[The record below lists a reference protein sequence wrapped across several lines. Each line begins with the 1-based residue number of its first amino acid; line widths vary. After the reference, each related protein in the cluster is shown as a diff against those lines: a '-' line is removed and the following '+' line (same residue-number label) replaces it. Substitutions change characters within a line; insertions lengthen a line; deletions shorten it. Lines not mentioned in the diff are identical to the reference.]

1 MRIQF
6 GAGQLYLNPNG
17 GNTPVDFTP
26 QWLATLQ
33 DVNIDI
39 QATIKDLRGQYQFPD
54 DTAISDRKITWKT
67 GFGRFDI
74 DAYNNLYFG
83 ESAIQTGGDEINVQE
98 AHNVPTTGG
107 FTITTTNAAEYA
119 EDLGVIYAATGQ
131 KFTRL
136 PSGSPAVGQY
146 TVNQGT
152 GVYTFAAA
160 DAGVAVL
167 ITYTSTIATGR
178 QLTVLN
184 HTQGYGPSLE
194 LFLSLPYQ
202 EFTAGVPNYCHLFS
216 CKVSKLGQP
225 FKRADYLITDIEGE
239 AYSNAAGQ
247 VATFY
252 ED

>member
-17 GNTPVDFTP
+17 GNTPTNATP

-39 QATIKDLRGQYQFPD
+39 AATIKDLRGQYQFPD
-54 DTAISDRKITWKT
+54 DTAISDRKITWKS

-83 ESAIQTGGDEINVQE
+83 ETAITTGGDDLNVQE
-98 AHNVPTTGG
+98 AATVPATTPWTWRVQN
-107 FTITTTNAAEYA
+107 FATYSQ
-119 EDLGVIYAATGQ
+119 DLGVIYAATGQ
-131 KFTRL
+131 KFTKVA
-136 PSGSPAVGQY
+136 SGPTVGQY
-146 TVNQGT
+146 SVNVST

-160 DAGVAVL
+160 DASAAVL
-167 ITYTSTIATGR
+167 ITYISTVTSGR
-178 QLTVLN
+178 LLTVNN
-184 HTQGYGPSLE
+184 HVQGFGPALE

-202 EFTAGVPNYCHLFS
+202 ELTAGIPNYCHLYS

-239 AYSNAAGQ
+239 AYSNAAGK
-247 VATFY
+247 VVDFY